1 MQKMKVY
8 LVRHG
13 ETDWNAVKRI
23 QGNVNIPLNERGRLA
38 ARLTAEALADVPFDT
53 VFSSPLDRAYE
64 TAGILTAGRE
74 LEVVKDARLSEIHF
88 GEFEGTLWKDIQ
100 EKEEYACMYHFFEEP
115 GRYVPERGAES
126 FESILERAGDF
137 IEKEVLPREKSCRN
151 MLIVAHG
158 ALNRAFLACV
168 RELPKEEFWGRSR
181 KPMKNCGVC
190 ILEVTNGKIE
200 IQEEG
205 IVYYDTSL
213 FQ

>member
-1 MQKMKVY
+1 MKVY
-8 LVRHG
+8 LLRHG

-38 ARLTAEALADVPFDT
+38 ARLTAEAMADIPFD
-53 VFSSPLDRAYE
+53 VIFSSPLDRAYE
-64 TAGILTAGRE
+64 TARILAEGRG
-74 LEVVKDARLSEIHF
+74 LEVMKDERLKEIHF
-88 GEFEGTLWKDIQ
+88 GDFEGTLWSDIR
-100 EKEEYACMYHFFEEP
+100 EKEEFACIYRFFEDP

-126 FESILERAGDF
+126 FESILGRSKDF
-137 IEKEVLPREKSCRN
+137 IEEEVLPREGICEN

-168 RELPKEEFWGRSR
+168 RELPKEEFWGGSR

-190 ILEVTNGKIE
+190 VLEVKDGKME
-200 IQEEG
+200 IREEG
-205 IVYYDTSL
+205 SVYYDTSL

>member
-1 MQKMKVY
+1 MKVY

-38 ARLTAEALADVPFDT
+38 ARLTAEAMADIPFDA

-64 TAGILTAGRE
+64 TAEILVAGRG
-74 LEVVKDARLSEIHF
+74 LEVVKDKRLSEINF
-88 GEFEGTLWKDIQ
+88 GEFEGILWKDIRK
-100 EKEEYACMYHFFEEP
+100 KEEYACIYRFFEEP

-126 FESILERAGDF
+126 FESIFDRAGDF
-137 IEKEVLPREKSCRN
+137 IRNEVLPREGTCGHL
-151 MLIVAHG
+151 LIVAHG

-168 RELPKEEFWGRSR
+168 RELPKEEFWGKSR

-190 ILEVTNGKIE
+190 ILEVSDGKIE